1 MPQLN
6 IVNYAKIKLQFIL
19 EEINKLKH
27 SDFPEESVINSLNI
41 LEILTQ
47 DHINRLDRLPPQPQ
61 NNLHANNSNVW
72 ATTCQS
78 TNQYISQVLPTL
90 GFILRSTNVRNAF
103 ELYDPILL
111 MCRKFF
117 GQNIC
122 LILSS
127 EWDFSPLTYPVAS
140 KLDNYVFIG
149 MPVSEAGNALIIP
162 LVGHEVAHSIWR
174 NKKLSLKIEQEVK
187 DQVMQEIKYNE
198 SEFKKIFGEFD
209 AKTFMNELFFIEE
222 IKTSTKMSIR
232 QCEEEFCDLFGC
244 RIFGDSYLDAFEYL
258 LAPGFGQREVQ
269 YLDLSDRAN
278 ILITA
283 SKEWEFSDRPN
294 YTLNFNKNPPPKSIQ
309 SNNQDTLLLKV
320 SDSVT
325 KHMSQKLMGLVVDI
339 CNENNIPLPNKN
351 LSKKVLEDFYSGVPS
366 DKAKNYADI
375 VNAGWEAMKLNEF
388 WNDRPELMEY
398 KLENL
403 SQLIFKSIEVAEY
416 NRRISNLS

>member
-149 MPVSEAGNALIIP
+149 MPVSEAGTALIIP

-174 NKKLSLKIEQEVK
+174 NKKLS
-187 DQVMQEIKYNE
+187 
-198 SEFKKIFGEFD
+198 
-209 AKTFMNELFFIEE
+209 
-222 IKTSTKMSIR
+222 
-232 QCEEEFCDLFGC
+232 
-244 RIFGDSYLDAFEYL
+244 
-258 LAPGFGQREVQ
+258 
-269 YLDLSDRAN
+269 
-278 ILITA
+278 
-283 SKEWEFSDRPN
+283 
-294 YTLNFNKNPPPKSIQ
+294 
-309 SNNQDTLLLKV
+309 
-320 SDSVT
+320 
-325 KHMSQKLMGLVVDI
+325 
-339 CNENNIPLPNKN
+339 
-351 LSKKVLEDFYSGVPS
+351 
-366 DKAKNYADI
+366 
-375 VNAGWEAMKLNEF
+375 
-388 WNDRPELMEY
+388 
-398 KLENL
+398 
-403 SQLIFKSIEVAEY
+403 
-416 NRRISNLS
+416 